1 MFSQTFSHFLC
12 LLFPLL
18 HFILIDQPETRMT
31 HIYLVSTE
39 TKSHFFCQFKNGAIL
54 EPKLSDGKNGS
65 LSFI

>member
-1 MFSQTFSHFLC
+1 MFYVMFLQTFSHFLC

-39 TKSHFFCQFKNGAIL
+39 TKSHFFVIL
-54 EPKLSDGKNGS
+54 KMKLY
-65 LSFI
+65 